1 MFIDL
6 RFQRLN
12 HELDFKPTA
21 RSPQPHSSAP
31 SVELYFEPH
40 QMVAAA
46 TCLPWGQLVCT
57 RYQLVASSDP
67 SSLRFGSRTRLWL
80 DYL

>member
-12 HELDFKPTA
+12 HELDVKPSA
-21 RSPQPHSSAP
+21 RSPQPHSSAL
-31 SVELYFEPH
+31 SMELYFEPY

-46 TCLPWGQLVCT
+46 TCLAKP
-57 RYQLVASSDP
+57 
-67 SSLRFGSRTRLWL
+67 RLSVG
-80 DYL
+80 